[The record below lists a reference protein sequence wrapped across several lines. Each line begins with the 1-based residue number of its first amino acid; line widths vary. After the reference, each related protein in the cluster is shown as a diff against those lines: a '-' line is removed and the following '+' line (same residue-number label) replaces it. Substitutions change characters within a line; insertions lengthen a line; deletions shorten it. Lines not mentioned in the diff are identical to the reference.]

1 VNQIYIDILH
11 ENIKALNKSADWVR
25 WSYERTQGI
34 DKKDDYSADEF
45 AQFEVLTSRFARTAD
60 MLVNKVLRS
69 IDIVEMEDTGTVI
82 DIMNRAEKRGITS
95 SAEILHTI
103 KDLRN
108 NIAHEYKIDDI
119 TRFFADVQKY
129 TPALLDIIQKV
140 NGYCA
145 KYLNE

>member
-1 VNQIYIDILH
+1 LR
-11 ENIKALNKSADWVR
+11 ENINALNKSADWVR
-25 WSYERTQGI
+25 WSYERTRGI
-34 DKKDDYSADEF
+34 EKKDGYSADEF
-45 AQFEVLTSRFARTAD
+45 AQFEVLTSRYARTAD

-69 IDIVEMEDTGTVI
+69 IDTVELEDTGTVL
-82 DIMNRAEKRGITS
+82 DIMNRAEKRGIVS

-119 TRFFADVQKY
+119 TRFFADVRKH
-129 TPALLDIIQKV
+129 TPVLLEIIENV

-145 KYLNE
+145 RYLGEGAV